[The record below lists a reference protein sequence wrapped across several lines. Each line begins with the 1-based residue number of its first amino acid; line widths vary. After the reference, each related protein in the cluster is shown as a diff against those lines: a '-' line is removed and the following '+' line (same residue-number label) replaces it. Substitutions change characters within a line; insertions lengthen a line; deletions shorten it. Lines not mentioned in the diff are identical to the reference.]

1 MPGIRRKGSHD
12 LLKEINTRLIFNL
25 IKQRS
30 PISRIEISKETGLS
44 KSTVS
49 EIVDSLI
56 QKDIVREGGS
66 GDSIGGRR
74 PILLYP
80 NSRGRLSIGIQVDDY
95 GELRGVLCD
104 LESNIIA
111 EKRDFCLE
119 QEGLVDRICGLIDI
133 LAGGTGSNV
142 MGVGLAVPGVIDYE
156 AGSIVSAVNPGWVDV
171 PLAAQL
177 RTRYD
182 IPIYIENATGAAA
195 LGENW
200 FGAGAD
206 SDDMVYVWL
215 GSVVGA
221 AIIID
226 GALYHGSRGSAGELG
241 HTVITGE
248 KIKCRCGRYGCV
260 ESLIS
265 KPAVYRGLTQEKALS
280 GAISRVSPSDVF
292 KWLVDSERN
301 GDTAERGFS
310 KNLLREIATHLATA
324 VANLV
329 NLLGPQAIVIRSDLT
344 ESHYFMATLID
355 RVQSEILPRP
365 GGKVEVRKSILGENA
380 VIIGAAALVLQSA
393 FSVSEANSGRLSVQ
407 SI

>member
-1 MPGIRRKGSHD
+1 MAETRKKGSHD
-12 LLKEINTRLIFNL
+12 LMKEINTRLIFNL

-30 PISRIEISKETGLS
+30 PISRIEISKATGLS

-95 GELRGVLCD
+95 GELHGVLCD
-104 LESNIIA
+104 LDSNIVA
-111 EKRDFCLE
+111 EKRGFCLK
-119 QEGLVDRICGLIDI
+119 QEGLVDRLCELIDF
-133 LAGGTGSNV
+133 LAEGTGANV
-142 MGVGLAVPGVIDYE
+142 LGVGLAVPGVIDYE

-177 RTRYD
+177 RARYD

-206 SDDMVYVWL
+206 FEDMIYIWL

-221 AIIID
+221 AIIIH
-226 GALYHGSRGSAGELG
+226 GALHHGSRGSAGELG
-241 HTVITGE
+241 HTVITNE

-265 KPAVYRGLTQEKALS
+265 KPAIYHRLVQEDALA
-280 GAISRVSPSDVF
+280 GIIPRISPSAVF
-292 KWLVDSERN
+292 KWLVN
-301 GDTAERGFS
+301 AERKEDILEREFS
-310 KNLLREIATHLATA
+310 KRVLDEISTHLATA

-329 NLLGPQAIVIRSDLT
+329 NLLGPQAVIIRSDLT
-344 ESHYFMATLID
+344 ESQYFMRTLTD
-355 RVQSEILPRP
+355 KVQSEILPRP
-365 GGKVEVRKSILGENA
+365 GGKVEVRRSVLGENA
-380 VIIGAAALVLQSA
+380 VILGAAALVLQSA
-393 FSVSEANSGRLSVQ
+393 FSVSEASNSGLSVQ